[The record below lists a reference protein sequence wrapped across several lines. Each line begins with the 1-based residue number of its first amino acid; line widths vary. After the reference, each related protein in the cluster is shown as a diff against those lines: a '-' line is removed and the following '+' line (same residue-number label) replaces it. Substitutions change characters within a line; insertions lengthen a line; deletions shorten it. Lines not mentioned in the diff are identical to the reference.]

1 MLFALNARVSVQF
14 VTDVEYAMICDA
26 MRCDASQMRRQV
38 HPMPLS
44 FLCHASDRATW
55 KSYC

>member
-26 MRCDASQMRRQV
+26 MRCVTNA
-38 HPMPLS
+38 
-44 FLCHASDRATW
+44 
-55 KSYC
+55 